1 MTALNQIYYGAPG
14 TGKTYSSVEDAL
26 RIVNSKNAL
35 AQSVEH
41 HDMKPFDLVLQV
53 IRNRHSSNEF
63 LAKTNSLYR
72 NDRAIMWMLGYLLM
86 PEFDSSNELSNVQ
99 AKSVGFD
106 ESPSSWAQRSQFIS
120 QFHFVDDWRDS
131 SILKLNENGISLKN
145 LVRGTYTVEALKN
158 WDEKECPKEIQ
169 QAYFDVLSNEPLG
182 NFTPMIK
189 TFYCALRML
198 SDGLLYKKNESVEPT
213 QTEREEAEKYFD
225 LPTGTKD
232 LKWIG
237 QIGRI
242 FEGLGIAKQQ
252 KNKTNDRYLFDI
264 TDLGKTLITSIVER
278 WKKEKPEIFELQI
291 NYTSALELGLIKFI
305 TFHQSYSYEEFM
317 EGIRPNLDDDE
328 GLTYTLNPGIF
339 KEFCTRA
346 KYDLNSN
353 YVLIIDE
360 INRGN
365 ISKIFGE
372 LITLIESTKRL
383 YLDEPEEPN
392 EALLPYSKT
401 LFGVPKNVHLIGTMN
416 SVDKSITTLDTALRR
431 RFKFVEFSPNLEL
444 LESNIVTKGDL
455 EIPLASVLRDLNQRI
470 EYLLDREHQ
479 VGHSYFMKIS
489 NWDELCLCFRD
500 EIIPLLKEYFYSDWE
515 KIGLVLGDNL
525 SRGKAEEDKFITQ
538 KNLDLHR
545 LFGDEQMSFE
555 SGQIYAINE
564 KLASGS
570 FSSLSGNLVAKS
582 FDLK

>member
-1 MTALNQIYYGAPG
+1 MTTLNQIYYGAPG
-14 TGKTYSSVEDAL
+14 TGKTFSSVEDAL
-26 RIVNSKNAL
+26 RIVNSNKTTED
-35 AQSVEH
+35 SVKQI
-41 HDMKPFDLVLQV
+41 DVKPFDLILQV
-53 IRNRHSSNEF
+53 IRTRYSSHEF
-63 LAKTNSLYR
+63 LAKTNSIYR

-86 PEFDSSNELSNVQ
+86 PQFDSANELSNVQ

-120 QFHFVDDWRDS
+120 QFHFVDDWRES
-131 SILKLNENGISLKN
+131 AILKLNDNGIDLKN
-145 LVRGTYTVEALKN
+145 LVRDKYTVDVLKN
-158 WDEKECPKEIQ
+158 WDAKECPKEIQ
-169 QAYFDVLSNEPLG
+169 QAYFNVLANEPLE

-198 SDGLLYKKNESVEPT
+198 NDGNLYKKNESVEPT
-213 QTEREEAEKYFD
+213 QTERDEAERYFD
-225 LPTGTKD
+225 LPVGTKD

-242 FEGLGIAKQQ
+242 FEGIGIAKQQ
-252 KNKTNDRYLFDI
+252 QNKTKDRYLFEI
-264 TDLGKTLITSIVER
+264 TDFGKLLIDRIVER

-291 NYTSALELGLIKFI
+291 NYSSALELGLIKFI
-305 TFHQSYSYEEFM
+305 TFHQSYSYEEFI
-317 EGIRPNLDDDE
+317 EGIRPILDSDE
-328 GLTYTLNPGIF
+328 GLTYSLNSGIF
-339 KEFCTRA
+339 KEFCSRA
-346 KYDLNSN
+346 KHNLSSN

-383 YLDEPEEPN
+383 YLDAPEEPN

-431 RFKFVEFSPNLEL
+431 RFKFIEFSPNLEL
-444 LESNIVTKGDL
+444 LKNKFVTKDKL
-455 EIPLASVLRDLNQRI
+455 QIPLAPVLRDINQRI
-470 EYLLDREHQ
+470 EYLLDRDHQ
-479 VGHSYFMKIS
+479 IGHSYFMKVS

-500 EIIPLLKEYFYSDWE
+500 EIIPLLKEYFFTDWE
-515 KIGLVLGDNL
+515 KIALVLGDNS
-525 SRGKAEEDKFITQ
+525 SRGKSEEDKFITQ
-538 KNLDLHR
+538 KNLDLQR
-545 LFGDEQMSFE
+545 LFGDQQMSFE
-555 SGQIYAINE
+555 SGQIFAINE
-564 KLASGS
+564 KLVSGS
-570 FSSLSGNLVAKS
+570 FSNLSGDLIAKS